1 VPTSYFDQFFV
12 IDPGNPPP
20 AGTALTT
27 SYLEAI
33 DQNNNGL
40 LNRFSND
47 SVDGQ
52 DVTATWPG
60 DTITVVMGGSTVTI
74 TGYTFYLADGRAVFT
89 PSDGTVLSDATFVS
103 ATYVNSQGSMPV
115 GSLGPP
121 CFALGTTILTGIGSR
136 KIEDLSVG
144 DLVETVDRGLCPIR
158 WIGRSTTAGDGDYAP
173 VLFRTGAIGN
183 VNDLRVSPQHR
194 VLISDWRAQFFFG
207 QDEVLVPAKHLVD
220 GISVVREQANTVEY
234 FHILFDEHE
243 LVFSDGAVT
252 ESFFPGDQILL
263 QDHHVRAEL
272 MALMPELIE
281 GSNVAANQTARVSIK
296 GSEARVLQV
305 A

>member
-1 VPTSYFDQFFV
+1 MPTSYFDQFFV
-12 IDPGNPPP
+12 LDPGNPPP
-20 AGTALTT
+20 VGTALST

-52 DVTATWPG
+52 DVTASWPG
-60 DTITVVMGGSTVTI
+60 DTITVDMGGSTVTI

-103 ATYVNSQGSMPV
+103 STYVSSQGSMPV

-121 CFALGTTILTGIGSR
+121 CFVQGTTILTSIGSR
-136 KIEDLSVG
+136 KIQDLSAG
-144 DLVETVDRGLCPIR
+144 DLVETVDGGLRPIR
-158 WIGRSTTAGDGDYAP
+158 WIGRSTIAGDGDYAP
-173 VLFRTGAIGN
+173 VLFREGAIGN
-183 VNDLRVSPQHR
+183 IHDLRVSPQHR
-194 VLISDWRAQFFFG
+194 VLINDWRAELFFG

-220 GISVVREQANTVEY
+220 GISVVREKTSSVEY
-234 FHILFDEHE
+234 FHLLFDQHE
-243 LVFSDGAVT
+243 LIFSDGAVT

-263 QDHHVRAEL
+263 QDRHVRSEL
-272 MALMPELIE
+272 MALMPELIQ
-281 GSNVAANQTARVSIK
+281 GDVAASQTARVSIK
-296 GSEARVLQV
+296 GREAQVLQV